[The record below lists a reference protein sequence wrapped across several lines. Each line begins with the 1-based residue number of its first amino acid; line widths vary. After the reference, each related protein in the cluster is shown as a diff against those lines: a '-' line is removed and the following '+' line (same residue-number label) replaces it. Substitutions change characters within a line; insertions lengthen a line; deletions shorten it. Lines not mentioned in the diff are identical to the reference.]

1 MIVYNLACDQSHHF
15 EGWFS
20 SADDFDKQLEH
31 DQVSCPV
38 CGSVSVSKKLS
49 APYVSTKSDQ
59 PQNKAPKMS
68 PETAVAGMN
77 LQQLHNKFIDY
88 VMKNTVDV
96 GKQFP
101 EEARK
106 IHYGEVEHRSIRGQ
120 ASPDTIEELRDEGIE
135 VFSLPESTGLP
146 DKAH

>member
-1 MIVYNLACDQSHHF
+1 
-15 EGWFS
+15 
-20 SADDFDKQLEH
+20 
-31 DQVSCPV
+31 
-38 CGSVSVSKKLS
+38 
-49 APYVSTKSDQ
+49 
-59 PQNKAPKMS
+59 MS

-146 DKAH
+146 DKTH